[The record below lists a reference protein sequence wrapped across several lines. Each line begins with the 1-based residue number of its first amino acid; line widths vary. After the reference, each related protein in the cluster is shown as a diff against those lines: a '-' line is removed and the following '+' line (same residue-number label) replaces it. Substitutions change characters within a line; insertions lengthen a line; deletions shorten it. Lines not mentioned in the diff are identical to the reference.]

1 MSYTVVSIIILITH
15 FVLALGCTGHI
26 LLNKRD
32 PRAALGWIMVC
43 VFITLIGPL
52 FYWIFGVNRVQRR
65 ARRLFDKSPSKF
77 FAAQGIE
84 IFVASGEL
92 EISGRQSIQEFL
104 NVSSRICRLP
114 VHEGNK
120 VEILFNGDQAYPAM
134 LNAIENARECVYLM
148 TYIFDTDDQGNRFIE
163 ALVRCKERGVEVKV
177 LVDGVGELGRWRRAS
192 TQLAS
197 RGINVERF
205 LPLTLKPPAF
215 YWNLRNHRKLLV
227 TDHNTAF
234 TGGINISARHM
245 MNSDT
250 DPSRVEDL
258 HFKLLG
264 PIVADLEAVFLD
276 DWEFVTGQ
284 HLEVRGVEQSHN
296 GDALCRVIVDEPS
309 ENIDRLAI
317 TLAGAVS
324 AARQRIL
331 VMTPYFL
338 PSRELLS
345 ALQTAALRNLDV
357 TILLPAQNDN
367 VLVHWAT
374 RNLLWQLLQF
384 DVKVYYQPPPFVHS
398 KLFIIDDQVVFFG
411 SANIDPRSLRLNFE
425 LNIEAYDAGL
435 VEQLMQYVD
444 RKIARSRLFTMQD
457 VESRSLPVRYRDG
470 LAWLCSP
477 YL

>member
-15 FVLALGCTGHI
+15 FIAALGCTGHI

-43 VFITLIGPL
+43 VFLTLIGPL
-52 FYWIFGVNRVQRR
+52 IYWIFGVNRVQRR
-65 ARRLFDKSPSKF
+65 ARRLFDKSLS
-77 FAAQGIE
+77 GISAVKE
-84 IFVASGEL
+84 TGVLALPGIPDKPDK
-92 EISGRQSIQEFL
+92 QSIQALL
-104 NVSSRICRLP
+104 NVSNRVCRVP
-114 VHEGNK
+114 VREGNR

-134 LNAIENARECVYLM
+134 LEAIENARECVYLM
-148 TYIFDTDDQGNRFIE
+148 TYIFDIDDQGNRFVE
-163 ALVRCKERGVEVKV
+163 ALVRGKARGVDVKV
-177 LVDGVGELGRWRRAS
+177 LVDSVGELGRWRRAS
-192 TQLAS
+192 TQLA
-197 RGINVERF
+197 RCGISVERF

-245 MNSDT
+245 MNNDG

-264 PIVADLEAVFLD
+264 PVVTDLEAVFFD

-284 HLEVRGVEQSHN
+284 HLEVRGTEQSRN
-296 GDALCRVIVDEPS
+296 GNALCRVIVDEPS

-317 TLAGAVS
+317 TLVGAVS
-324 AARQRIL
+324 AARQRII

-345 ALQTAALRNLDV
+345 ALQTAALRNLEV
-357 TILLPAQNDN
+357 TILLPEKNDN
-367 VLVHWAT
+367 ALVHWAT

-398 KLFIIDDQVVFFG
+398 KLFIIDDQLVFFG

-425 LNIEAYDAGL
+425 LNIEAYDAAL
-435 VEQLMQYVD
+435 VEQLMLYVD
-444 RKIARSRLFTMQD
+444 GKIALSRMFTLQD
-457 VESRSLPVRYRDG
+457 AESRSLPVRYRDG